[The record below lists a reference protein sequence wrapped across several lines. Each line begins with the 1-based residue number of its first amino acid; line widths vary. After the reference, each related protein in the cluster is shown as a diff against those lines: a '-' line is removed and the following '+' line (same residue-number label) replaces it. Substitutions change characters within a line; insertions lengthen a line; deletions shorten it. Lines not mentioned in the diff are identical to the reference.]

1 MAKLAEKAAM
11 PNNDRLK
18 VLGPIHFGFESILTA
33 EALDFVGTLVSM
45 FQSRRLE
52 LLDKRVK
59 IAERIKKGMLPDFL
73 AETEGVRN
81 GSWKVDP
88 APQDLAVRRV
98 EITGPVDRKM
108 MINAFN
114 SGADVYMADF
124 EDSHSPT
131 WQGTIA
137 GQMNLRDAVDER
149 IEYSTP
155 EGKVYR
161 LNGRHAVLCV
171 RPRGLHLVEK
181 HVALNGE
188 PIPASLFDF
197 GLYLF
202 HNYRKLRE
210 KGTGPYYYL
219 PKMENHSEAAL
230 WNDIFDASEQLLGLP
245 HNTIKC
251 TVLIENL
258 LAAFEM
264 DEILYELRGHITALN
279 FGRWDYIFSFIK
291 KLGWNPDF
299 LLPDR
304 AQLAMTTHF
313 LSSCAVLLV
322 QTCHKR
328 GAYAMGGMAANVPTR
343 KDPEAGKLAMD
354 RVIADKVREVEQ
366 GFDGAWVAHPD
377 LVPVVMKV
385 FNDRMTGPN
394 QMNVRH
400 EGTRVT
406 ARDLL
411 HPPKGA
417 ITEAGVRANIAVS
430 LRYLS
435 SWLTG
440 NGCVAINNLMEDA
453 ATVEICRAQ
462 LWQWDFQEA
471 TLSDGRRF
479 TPEILRPI
487 LKSEVDRALLEENRI
502 DAQQVEA
509 AAKILDKLAT
519 DREFADFMTLLAYDN
534 LE

>member
-1 MAKLAEKAAM
+1 
-11 PNNDRLK
+11 
-18 VLGPIHFGFESILTA
+18 
-33 EALDFVGTLVSM
+33 
-45 FQSRRLE
+45 
-52 LLDKRVK
+52 
-59 IAERIKKGMLPDFL
+59 
-73 AETEGVRN
+73 
-81 GSWKVDP
+81 
-88 APQDLAVRRV
+88 
-98 EITGPVDRKM
+98 
-108 MINAFN
+108 
-114 SGADVYMADF
+114 
-124 EDSHSPT
+124 
-131 WQGTIA
+131 
-137 GQMNLRDAVDER
+137 
-149 IEYSTP
+149 
-155 EGKVYR
+155 
-161 LNGRHAVLCV
+161 
-171 RPRGLHLVEK
+171 
-181 HVALNGE
+181 
-188 PIPASLFDF
+188 
-197 GLYLF
+197 
-202 HNYRKLRE
+202 
-210 KGTGPYYYL
+210 
-219 PKMENHSEAAL
+219 
-230 WNDIFDASEQLLGLP
+230 
-245 HNTIKC
+245 
-251 TVLIENL
+251 
-258 LAAFEM
+258 
-264 DEILYELRGHITALN
+264 
-279 FGRWDYIFSFIK
+279 
-291 KLGWNPDF
+291 
-299 LLPDR
+299 
-304 AQLAMTTHF
+304 
-313 LSSCAVLLV
+313 
-322 QTCHKR
+322 
-328 GAYAMGGMAANVPTR
+328 MGGMAANVPTR